1 MVTLAQMAASADGL
15 AFCGSPLRVPV
26 LPNLR
31 AGGCIN
37 ELAVRNIKALTGEFV
52 KICYALVFVLSPFT
66 GASVAVTPSYS
77 ITAHIVSTGTS
88 VHAASVCFGLDA
100 VIAEPI
106 AGFSSGGTYN
116 LSVGFGHAVPTISDT
131 IFANRFEDCSQ

>member
-1 MVTLAQMAASADGL
+1 VVFTRQRCIDDPLARRL
-15 AFCGSPLRVPV
+15 
-26 LPNLR
+26 N
-31 AGGCIN
+31 
-37 ELAVRNIKALTGEFV
+37 ALTGEFM
-52 KICYALVFVLSPFT
+52 KICYALVVVLSALT

-77 ITAHIVSTGTS
+77 ITAHIVSTGAS

-106 AGFSSGGTYN
+106 AGFSSSGTYN